1 MSHLFQ
7 KIKESAE
14 LLRQKNFER
23 SEIEARALMG
33 LVLKCD
39 STALIASDDRA
50 LSTDEES
57 RFDELLKRRLR
68 YEPLAYLRGEKEFYG
83 RPFHVSSGCLI
94 PRPETEGLVEGVLKW
109 ISSRD
114 IRRGRILDIGTGS
127 GCIAI
132 TLAKELSSDFEIVA
146 VDRSTEALAIAKENA
161 RRLEAQQIQ
170 FIQWDLLRSEN
181 LDSPSDW
188 TVVVSNPPYIPSAEI
203 PDLQPDVR
211 DFEPRMALDGGEDG
225 LLFVREIIDRFWPE
239 ISVPGLLAL
248 ETHSAAQREHIQMT
262 FSSLRMRDWVVG
274 PHLFMERL

>member
-1 MSHLFQ
+1 
-7 KIKESAE
+7 
-14 LLRQKNFER
+14 
-23 SEIEARALMG
+23 MG